1 MVDFL
6 SYFQYGPS
14 TKRLGG
20 LESQTQT
27 WMDCACSDC
36 AKNKELNTKF
46 RMHFDKPRIQRKKE
60 WEEEQYLIC
69 PPRVLGYILK
79 DKQWAQL
86 QVTNLTEIPPSDN
99 DNSWNT
105 RLQLADDKK
114 KNGTKN
120 LLFDLVRS
128 HISSSTDDDNEDG
141 GLEVNDI
148 VPEKGKGLIILLYGI
163 SRLPPLIV
171 DWLT

>member
-1 MVDFL
+1 MVDYL

-20 LESQTQT
+20 LESTSQT
-27 WMDCACSDC
+27 WMDCTCSDC
-36 AKNKELNTKF
+36 AQNLELIKNF
-46 RMHFDKPRIQRKKE
+46 RMHFDDTKIQAKDD

-86 QVTNLTEIPPSDN
+86 QVTNLTEIPRSDDN
-99 DNSWNT
+99 NSWNK
-105 RLQLADDKK
+105 RLQLADDTRNKK
-114 KNGTKN
+114 TKN

-128 HISSSTDDDNEDG
+128 HISSSTEDRNNDRS
-141 GLEVNDI
+141 LEVNDI
-148 VPEKGKGLIILLYGI
+148 VAGKGKGLIILLYGK
-163 SRLPPLIV
+163 LQPL
-171 DWLT
+171 L

>member
-1 MVDFL
+1 M
-6 SYFQYGPS
+6 
-14 TKRLGG
+14 
-20 LESQTQT
+20 ESKTQT

-36 AKNKELNTKF
+36 AQNRELKAKF
-46 RMHFDKPRIQRKKE
+46 RMDFDKLKIQRRND
-60 WEEEQYLIC
+60 WDEEQYLIC

-86 QVTNLTEIPPSDN
+86 QVTNFTEIRSSDN
-99 DNSWNT
+99 DNFWNN

-114 KNGTKN
+114 KHESTKN

-128 HISSSTDDDNEDG
+128 HISSSTEDRNADK

-148 VPEKGKGLIILLYGI
+148 VPGKGKGLIILLYGI
-163 SRLPPLIV
+163 SRLPPLIR
-171 DWLT
+171 

>member
-1 MVDFL
+1 MVDYL

-20 LESQTQT
+20 LESTTQT
-27 WMDCACSDC
+27 WMDCTCSDC
-36 AKNKELNTKF
+36 ATNPELITKF
-46 RMHFDKPRIQRKKE
+46 RMHFDKLNIQCKKD

-86 QVTNLTEIPPSDN
+86 QVTNLTEIPRTD
-99 DNSWNT
+99 DHNSWDT

-114 KNGTKN
+114 RSDNTTKS

-128 HISSSTDDDNEDG
+128 HSSSSTEDRNANRN
-141 GLEVNDI
+141 LEVNDI
-148 VPEKGKGLIILLYGI
+148 VPGKGKGLVILLYGM
-163 SRLPPLIV
+163 S
-171 DWLT
+171 

>member
-1 MVDFL
+1 MVDYL
-6 SYFQYGPS
+6 SYFQYGSS

-20 LESQTQT
+20 LESKTQT

-36 AKNKELNTKF
+36 AKNPELNTKF
-46 RMHFDKPRIQRKKE
+46 RMHFDKLNIQLKKD

-99 DNSWNT
+99 DNPWNT

-114 KNGTKN
+114 KCGTTKS

-128 HISSSTDDDNEDG
+128 HISSSTGDRNADR

-148 VPEKGKGLIILLYGI
+148 VPGKGKGLIILLYGI
-163 SRLPPLIV
+163 SWLPHLIC
-171 DWLT
+171 